1 MRSLCSDVIGFYV
14 SAILGVDGAGGDT
27 NSLYV
32 STLILIVWFFYWQ
45 SRCFGVTFS
54 LYMCEGTTGCLP
66 VTPPVYREVT
76 MLCVRSEFVPP
87 PIFVNDSCTSKGIAY
102 AEEF

>member
-14 SAILGVDGAGGDT
+14 SAILGLDGAGGDT

-32 STLILIVWFFYWQ
+32 SSLILIVWFIYWQ
-45 SRCFGVTFS
+45 LRCFDVTFS
-54 LYMCEGTTGCLP
+54 LYVSRYNRLSSGDL
-66 VTPPVYREVT
+66 PVYREVT
-76 MLCVRSEFVPP
+76 MLCARSEFVPP